1 MLYVYIYIS
10 STVQREDEMT
20 GLPSRSV
27 QLEDGEVPKKI
38 VLQSKYSIVFS
49 FFQIH
54 GVFFSVCFFASN
66 MAWPLCIR
74 NL

>member
-1 MLYVYIYIS
+1 
-10 STVQREDEMT
+10 MT

-49 FFQIH
+49 FFFRFTA
-54 GVFFSVCFFASN
+54 VFFSVFFRFKHG
-66 MAWPLCIR
+66 MAFMHT
-74 NL
+74 